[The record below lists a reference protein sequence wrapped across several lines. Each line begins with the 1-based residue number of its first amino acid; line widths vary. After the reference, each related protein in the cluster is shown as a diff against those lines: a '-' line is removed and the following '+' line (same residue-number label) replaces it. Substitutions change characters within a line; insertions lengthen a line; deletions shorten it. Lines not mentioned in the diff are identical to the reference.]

1 MRRRVFGAFLVSLL
15 LALGGGASAFAQT
28 SPTTTTLHFDLAEA
42 SKQPKSAIE
51 LFELFEP
58 RLAVPQVL
66 SSRSSLLRSTT
77 ANTARVV
84 RSVDSDESER
94 PVERRVVRFDRRVLV
109 DGVEHEMAAKSGAAE
124 FFDFEVG
131 SRNSQLGLSC
141 SATVESIGGNLTS
154 LATIWLDDDKYS
166 TLIDDATVRL
176 DSRALFDS
184 QAVRRLRCG
193 ARFDA
198 ANETSA
204 ATSNDNLG
212 VVLSRALV
220 FRLVSTPVVR
230 LALSTWVPPSSS
242 SSTSLR
248 RRSLVC
254 RNADGTLVRL
264 ECSHNAS
271 AETSRELVWR
281 VNDAELRP
289 TALVGAQMWAS
300 RARRSAR

>member
-15 LALGGGASAFAQT
+15 LALGDGASAFAQT
-28 SPTTTTLHFDLAEA
+28 SPTTTTLLFDLAEA

-51 LFELFEP
+51 LYELFEP

-77 ANTARVV
+77 ADSARVV

-94 PVERRVVRFDRRVLV
+94 PVERRVVQFDRRVLV
-109 DGVEHEMAAKSGAAE
+109 DGVELEMAAKSGAAE

-131 SRNSQLGLSC
+131 SRNSQLDLSC
-141 SATVESIGGNLTS
+141 STTVESIGGNLTS
-154 LATIWLDDDKYS
+154 LATIWLDDDKDS
-166 TLIDDATVRL
+166 TLIGDAIVRL

-230 LALSTWVPPSSS
+230 LALSTWVAPSSS
-242 SSTSLR
+242 SSPSLR